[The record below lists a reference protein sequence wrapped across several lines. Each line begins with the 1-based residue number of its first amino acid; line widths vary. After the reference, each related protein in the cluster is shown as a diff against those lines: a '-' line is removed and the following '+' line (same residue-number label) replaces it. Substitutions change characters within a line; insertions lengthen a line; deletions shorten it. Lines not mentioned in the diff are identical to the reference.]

1 MGMLGGPEG
10 MLVTAATRRQR
21 KDHGSTGARPADQT
35 TLGSNKRTC
44 LVNKAKSNQ
53 RILIAAL
60 FSTQAR
66 QHVPT
71 HPHARVHTHHTH
83 HMHFTHEKEEKESR
97 LVSSLECT
105 NKMNYHSSYA
115 LSSQIFTVLSNI

>member
-1 MGMLGGPEG
+1 MGMLGGPED

-21 KDHGSTGARPADQT
+21 KDHGSTGARLADQT

-60 FSTQAR
+60 FSTHALR
-66 QHVPT
+66 HVPT
-71 HPHARVHTHHTH
+71 HPHARVHTHHAH
-83 HMHFTHEKEEKESR
+83 HMHK
-97 LVSSLECT
+97 L
-105 NKMNYHSSYA
+105 YP
-115 LSSQIFTVLSNI
+115 